1 MVERSLRGKVAIVG
15 IGETTY
21 PGAAEDGG
29 TSTVSPPIATIATIR
44 RRLVAGLGVEGD
56 AHLGKSV
63 QYRSRVARDPS
74 WSAQSVHSARAHSA
88 GSNEGDPRARP

>member
-29 TSTVSPPIATIATIR
+29 TPPIATIATIR
-44 RRLVAGLGVEGD
+44 RRLMAGLGVEGD